1 MGHCGIP
8 ERAMD
13 RDPKDLSYA
22 PNPATGHCVAFLKAV
37 YLSGVQFLHLLIEVI
52 IYDGSSGSYN

>member
-13 RDPKDLSYA
+13 RDPEDLSSA

-37 YLSGVQFLHLLIEVI
+37 YLSGVQF
-52 IYDGSSGSYN
+52 SSLAN